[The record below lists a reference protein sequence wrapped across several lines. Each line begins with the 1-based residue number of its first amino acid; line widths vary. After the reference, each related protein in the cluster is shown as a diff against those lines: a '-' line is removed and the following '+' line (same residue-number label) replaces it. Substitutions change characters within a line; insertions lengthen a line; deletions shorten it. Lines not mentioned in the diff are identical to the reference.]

1 MNYYGGYYMNN
12 VGKNIKK
19 LRRDTGMT
27 QDQLAERLN
36 VTRQAISNWETG
48 KTQPDIE
55 TLSNLAEC
63 FEVTVE
69 ELIYER
75 TTQSGGVNVVIGK
88 TTEKGIDSGVAV
100 GIAMAVVISYT
111 KWHSIAWAICHGFLN
126 WGYVIYYAIKY

>member
-1 MNYYGGYYMNN
+1 MNN

-111 KWHSIAWAICHGFLN
+111 KWHSIGWAIFHGFLN